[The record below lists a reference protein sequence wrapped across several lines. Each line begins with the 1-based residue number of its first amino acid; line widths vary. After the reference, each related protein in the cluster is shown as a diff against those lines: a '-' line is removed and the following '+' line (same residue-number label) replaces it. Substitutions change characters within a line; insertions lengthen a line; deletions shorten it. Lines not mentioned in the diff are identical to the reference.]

1 MKYIKKYI
9 KFFETVAEPE
19 VAKAVLSSD
28 RLIIS
33 HEGEE
38 RTEADVVDRLSRI
51 YKGLSNDEK
60 NKINSY
66 FE

>member
-9 KFFETVAEPE
+9 KFFEMVAEP
-19 VAKAVLSSD
+19 VQAKSVLSSD
-28 RLIIS
+28 SLTIR

-38 RTEADVVDRLSRI
+38 RTESDVVERLSRI
-51 YKGLSNDEK
+51 YKGLSKEEK
-60 NKINSY
+60 TKINSY

>member
-28 RLIIS
+28 RTKIL
-33 HEGEE
+33 HDGEE
-38 RTEADVVDRLSRI
+38 RTESDVVERLSKI
-51 YKGLSNDEK
+51 YKGLPADEK
-60 NKINSY
+60 KKINSY